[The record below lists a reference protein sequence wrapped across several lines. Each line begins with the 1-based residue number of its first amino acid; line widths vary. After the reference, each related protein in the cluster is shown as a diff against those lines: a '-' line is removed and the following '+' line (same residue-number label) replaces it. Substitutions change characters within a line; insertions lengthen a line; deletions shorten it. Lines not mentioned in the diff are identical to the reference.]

1 MIQPDRVGG
10 QSCAFRGPV
19 SGIDHAEQQ
28 GSGFLIQAV
37 QRMLGQQFLTN
48 PFCTEWWTSPLL
60 TFPEGQFP
68 ERQRNPEP
76 LHPVHR
82 FPDITEMDQILV
94 CGIGRNRACL
104 DPFEPVLPEIQHV
117 IACDGCNRLVADD
130 GHEIAHCLDTGISP
144 APDLVLTLT
153 DDIVVK
159 LLIVGTSSIRPC
171 TRPAEQIGLPP
182 ESGQL
187 FEIVAAS
194 VLRKQVITSL
204 ASHPRPAWQDDV

>member
-82 FPDITEMDQILV
+82 FQDITEMDQILV

-153 DDIVVK
+153 DYLFPGQGPIK
-159 LLIVGTSSIRPC
+159 AERCFKRRLRLLDTSQQRGSLDRIRH
-171 TRPAEQIGLPP
+171 
-182 ESGQL
+182 
-187 FEIVAAS
+187 VAPT
-194 VLRKQVITSL
+194 LYGFDTLNQFF
-204 ASHPRPAWQDDV
+204 